1 MFGLEERALV
11 SPREMEERL
20 RLLAS
25 RGLSVPGNESVILGF
40 FEEEHLV
47 ATGSLVGNI
56 LQGIAVDREL
66 EGEGVAATVT
76 SALLKKAMEMGRRQL
91 FLYSKPDEAKR
102 FEALGFTLLATATVE
117 RTGLGASLLEW
128 GAEGIDKWRTAIA
141 TKAEGGPE
149 GAGVAVVNCNPFT
162 LGHYRL
168 LEYAAAQTPR
178 LYVLVVE
185 EDRSL
190 FPFEARFRLV
200 KEGVSGLKNV
210 VALRGGPYVIS
221 SATFPSYFTRIESGE
236 EKRITE
242 LYAALDIELFGR
254 YVAPALKATDRFV
267 GTEPYCP
274 VTSIYNRMMKDRLPN
289 GGEGWPSVRVHE
301 MPRFEM
307 EGLPVS
313 ASRVRDLIRED
324 SLENVR
330 SLVPESTWKWLV
342 SEEARPVIEK
352 IKNSES
358 RH

>member
-11 SPREMEERL
+11 SPREMVERA
-20 RLLAS
+20 RLLGS
-25 RGLSVPGNESVILGF
+25 RGLAVPGNESVILGF
-40 FEEEHLV
+40 FEEERLV

-76 SALLKKAMEMGRRQL
+76 SALLKKAMETGRRQL

-128 GAEGIDKWRTAIA
+128 GAEGIDMWRTAMA
-141 TKAEGGPE
+141 AKAEGGPE

-168 LEYAAAQTPR
+168 LEYAAAHVPK

-200 KEGVSGLKNV
+200 EEGASGLKNV
-210 VALRGGPYVIS
+210 VVLRGGPYVIS
-221 SATFPSYFTRIESGE
+221 SATFPTYFTRMESGE
-236 EKRITE
+236 GEQVTE

-254 YVAPALKATDRFV
+254 YVAPTLRVTDRFV

-274 VTSIYNRMMKDRLPN
+274 VTSIYNRMMKERLPK
-289 GGEGWPSVRVHE
+289 GGEGWSPVRVRE

-313 ASRVRDLIRED
+313 ASRVRALIREGG
-324 SLENVR
+324 LENVR
-330 SLVPESTWKWLV
+330 PLVPESTWRWLV

-352 IKNSES
+352 IRNSES

>member
-11 SPREMEERL
+11 SPREMEERS

-25 RGLSVPGNESVILGF
+25 RGLAVPGNESVILGF
-40 FEEEHLV
+40 FEEERLV

-76 SALLKKAMEMGRRQL
+76 SALLKKAMETGRRQL

-102 FEALGFTLLATATVE
+102 FEALGFTLLATAIVE

-128 GAEGIDKWRTAIA
+128 GAEGIDMWSTAIA
-141 TKAEGGPE
+141 MKAEDGPE
-149 GAGVAVVNCNPFT
+149 KSGVAVVNCNPFT

-168 LEYAAAQTPR
+168 LEYAAARTPR

-190 FPFEARFRLV
+190 FPFEVRFRLV
-200 KEGVSGLKNV
+200 EEGVSGLKNV
-210 VALRGGPYVIS
+210 VILRGGPYVIS
-221 SATFPSYFTRIESGE
+221 SATFPTYFSRMESGE
-236 EKRITE
+236 GEQVTE

-254 YVAPALKATDRFV
+254 YVAPTLRVTDRFV

-274 VTSIYNRMMKDRLPN
+274 VTSIYNRMMKERLPK
-289 GGEGWPSVRVHE
+289 GGEGWPPVRVHE
-301 MPRFEM
+301 MPRFEIY
-307 EGLPVS
+307 GLPVS
-313 ASRVRDLIRED
+313 ASRVRALIREGG
-324 SLENVR
+324 LENVR
-330 SLVPESTWKWLV
+330 PLVPESTWKWLV

-352 IKNSES
+352 IRNSES